1 MERLLRTRLLTAL
14 VLVVV
19 FAAGVALGFAVD
31 RTLGAEPVEE
41 MAARPDSASSSRDRQ
56 PMYEQV
62 GPTEEQKILI
72 DSIVA
77 QSREDMKQLHAEF
90 RAAYN
95 PRYQAL
101 VKETRDAIKAV
112 LTPEQAKAYDSLLT
126 EYDQRRARRSSRDNR
141 E

>member
-1 MERLLRTRLLTAL
+1 MEKTLRTRLMTVL
-14 VLVVV
+14 VLIVV
-19 FAAGVALGFAVD
+19 FGAGVALGFAAD
-31 RTLGAEPVEE
+31 RTLGAEPAPDL
-41 MAARPDSASSSRDRQ
+41 AAAPDSAATSRQRR

-62 GPTEEQKILI
+62 GPTENQKILI

-77 QSREDMKQLHAEF
+77 KSKEDMEALHAEF

-101 VKETRDAIKAV
+101 VKETREAIKGV
-112 LTPEQAKAYDSLLT
+112 MTPEQVKAYDSLLA
-126 EYDQRRARRSSRDNR
+126 EYDQRRARRSSREDQ